1 MTVPA
6 PVVPTPKS
14 TTYFAVLCNVN
25 VWSLN
30 ANAIDAVNAGKCMK
44 LSRPAQHTTF
54 TGGSRF
60 KPRRTPLLEVR
71 TNMDKHRREAARP
84 RLCDMNHTIAR
95 WLSDM
100 VGIIRDWAG
109 SDRGLYSTC
118 SL

>member
-1 MTVPA
+1 
-6 PVVPTPKS
+6 
-14 TTYFAVLCNVN
+14 
-25 VWSLN
+25 
-30 ANAIDAVNAGKCMK
+30 
-44 LSRPAQHTTF
+44 
-54 TGGSRF
+54 
-60 KPRRTPLLEVR
+60 
-71 TNMDKHRREAARP
+71 MDKHRREAARP